1 MACKTPEFHFN
12 PAWPAR
18 QSSAVMAA
26 VFSLFLLVSGQAR
39 GQDLLTQPAK
49 PAGKAV
55 VVPGASPEERT
66 VRVEQPTGKISMD
79 DGVSDIQLEKMLNSI
94 LKRYPG
100 AEKSQAV
107 VSTGV
112 ATLKGQV
119 RSDEVVTSL
128 GEFVKQVEGVRLV
141 INELESLEAR
151 ESPFARLVW
160 QFHLMFLWLRRW
172 WLSLVVALL
181 MITLALWV
189 NSLIR
194 LYGQSL
200 MTHERPIS
208 LSKTLLISIISRIVP
223 TIGFL
228 LAMILMDWTGPLF
241 SFFGAAGIFGLSL
254 GFAFQ
259 QVGDNFISSLLLGMR
274 RPFQVGDYVEI
285 AGYSGFVKSLNSR
298 ATNIVTLDSHLV
310 RIPNSMIYKSILVNQ
325 TASPIRRETIA
336 VKLTSY
342 QTAVAK
348 AQSLMTSAMLRH
360 PAVLSNPTPCVL
372 ITDLLPDGIELKCY
386 YWIASVNVDRWL
398 LASQLRLSFKV
409 ALNEA
414 GIPMDGS
421 AGVSAVSVSF
431 EQPVPPLGQA
441 QAQEQPAATPPVTE
455 KPRDPDAEAVQG
467 MAMSSEA
474 LTDETSDFIQRQI
487 RMLEERETFL
497 SGNARPI
504 AKIARRSIFE

>member
-1 MACKTPEFHFN
+1 MFHHHRKFN
-12 PAWPAR
+12 TALLITI
-18 QSSAVMAA
+18 
-26 VFSLFLLVSGQAR
+26 FSLATAFFHSAQA
-39 GQDLLTQPAK
+39 QDLIKPPAK
-49 PAGKAV
+49 PANTPL
-55 VVPGASPEERT
+55 VVPGASPDEHS
-66 VRVEQPTGKISMD
+66 VRVEQPTGKISMN
-79 DGVSDIQLEKMLNSI
+79 DGVSDIHLEKMLNSI
-94 LKRYPG
+94 LNRYPG
-100 AEKSQAV
+100 AEKSYAI

-119 RSDEVVTSL
+119 RSDDIVASL

-141 INELESLEAR
+141 INELESIEAR
-151 ESPFARLVW
+151 ESPIARLLG
-160 QFHLMFLWLRRW
+160 QFRLMIFWLRRW
-172 WLSLVVALL
+172 WLSLMVGLL

-194 LYGQSL
+194 IYGQSL
-200 MTHERPIS
+200 MTHDQPIS
-208 LSKTLLISIISRIVP
+208 LSKTLLISIISRVVP
-223 TIGFL
+223 LIGFL

-241 SFFGAAGIFGLSL
+241 SFFGAAGIFGLSI

-259 QVGDNFISSLLLGMR
+259 QVGDNFISSLLLGIR

-285 AGYSGFVKSLNSR
+285 AGYTGFVKSLNSR

-348 AQSLMTSAMLRH
+348 AQSLMTSAMMRH

-372 ITDLLPDGIELKCY
+372 ITDLLPDGIALKCY
-386 YWIASVNVDRWL
+386 YWIASTNVDRWL

-421 AGVSAVSVSF
+421 AGVSSVSVSF
-431 EQPVPPLGQA
+431 EQ
-441 QAQEQPAATPPVTE
+441 TPPAFATSETAVE
-455 KPRDPDAEAVQG
+455 KAKTTPPNRETPRDPDAEAVQN

-474 LTDETSDFIQRQI
+474 LSDQTSDFIQRQVQ
-487 RMLEERETFL
+487 MLEERETFL

-504 AKIARRSIFE
+504 AQVARRSIYE